1 MPLLPK
7 DWNPLVFVFWPAIVT
22 LPLWL
27 FYGREGFGVVSIA
40 VVLADVAFITLYLR
54 QSRFAW
60 HIAVALNVVLAVYHL
75 FAGRHLRVD
84 IVVSS
89 VLLVY
94 LFAAR
99 QSYFDYI
106 SLHGTQRI

>member
-1 MPLLPK
+1 MPLSPK
-7 DWNPLVFVFWPAIVT
+7 DWNPLAFIFWGVFVT

-27 FYGREGFGVVSIA
+27 VYRREGFGIVPI
-40 VVLADVAFITLYLR
+40 VVLLAGVAFITLYLR
-54 QSRFAW
+54 RSRFAW
-60 HIAVALNVVLAVYHL
+60 HIAVALDVVLAVYHL
-75 FAGRHLRVD
+75 FAGRQLVVN

-89 VLLVY
+89 ILLVY
-94 LFAAR
+94 LFAVR

>member
-1 MPLLPK
+1 MPLFPK
-7 DWNPLVFVFWPAIVT
+7 HWNPLVFVFWPTIAT
-22 LPLWL
+22 LPLW
-27 FYGREGFGVVSIA
+27 FVYRREGHGIVPIV

-54 QSRFAW
+54 RSRFAW

-94 LFAAR
+94 LFAVR

-106 SLHGTQRI
+106 SRHGTQRI

>member
-27 FYGREGFGVVSIA
+27 FYGREGFGVVPIA
-40 VVLADVAFITLYLR
+40 LVLADVAFITLCLR
-54 QSRFAW
+54 RSRFAW

-84 IVVSS
+84 IVGSS
-89 VLLVY
+89 VVLVY

-106 SLHGTQRI
+106 SLRGTHRI